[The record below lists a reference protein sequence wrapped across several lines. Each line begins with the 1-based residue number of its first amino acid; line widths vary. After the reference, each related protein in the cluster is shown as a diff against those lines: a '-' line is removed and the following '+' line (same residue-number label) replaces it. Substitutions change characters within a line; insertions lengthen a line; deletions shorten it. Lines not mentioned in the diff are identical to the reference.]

1 MLFRSFICP
10 LGPRLP
16 AYIKSANL
24 NPMRGFQCVGCM
36 GLVRFNP
43 HCRVIKLI
51 MFGKLLL
58 FLPVGTSFEADQTP
72 ERQSGEIT
80 QLDANVLTAK

>member
-1 MLFRSFICP
+1 
-10 LGPRLP
+10 
-16 AYIKSANL
+16 
-24 NPMRGFQCVGCM
+24 M

-51 MFGKLLL
+51 MFGKPLLV
-58 FLPVGTSFEADQTP
+58 LPVGMSFEADQMP